1 MCKPAKVSQRAAR
14 KAAAACLARQRH
26 KTFVNGLHDQS
37 ESLKAR
43 VTLMK
48 QRKHDMFGACAVTM
62 LERMGEKLDES
73 QMLQLH
79 RWLMRSPKLAASL
92 SAAAASKASDEKARD
107 AAAVRDA
114 QREEQRPTSPE
125 PSAAASGATT
135 PEPKAPSAV
144 SSATNSI
151 ALDEELSK
159 QAFVAEAMATMQ
171 SDDEEDDDPD
181 MVPEHEEWLGPML
194 HALELQE
201 TWGDGLPALLQ
212 HLSTSRQPSL
222 QVWHQLKLE
231 VESSNDAPA
240 TWTNL
245 ALLEEDFVL
254 MNHEHLH
261 RHSALRLVH

>member
-37 ESLKAR
+37 EALKTR
-43 VTLMK
+43 VNLLN
-48 QRKHDMFGACAVTM
+48 QRKQDMFGACAVAM
-62 LERMGEKLDES
+62 IERLGEKLDET
-73 QMLQLH
+73 QMLQLQ

-92 SAAAASKASDEKARD
+92 AAAATKASDAERGER
-107 AAAVRDA
+107 V
-114 QREEQRPTSPE
+114 EQQHRPASPE
-125 PSAAASGATT
+125 PSASASGAQT
-135 PEPKAPSAV
+135 PEPKTPSA
-144 SSATNSI
+144 SASASNQI

-171 SDDEEDDDPD
+171 SDAEDEDDSDAIT
-181 MVPEHEEWLGPML
+181 EQEEWFGPML

-201 TWGDGLPALLQ
+201 MWGDGLPVLLQ

-231 VESSNDAPA
+231 VESNDAAPA

-245 ALLEEDFVL
+245 SMLEEDFVL

-261 RHSALRLVH
+261 SSGFGRVSAVR